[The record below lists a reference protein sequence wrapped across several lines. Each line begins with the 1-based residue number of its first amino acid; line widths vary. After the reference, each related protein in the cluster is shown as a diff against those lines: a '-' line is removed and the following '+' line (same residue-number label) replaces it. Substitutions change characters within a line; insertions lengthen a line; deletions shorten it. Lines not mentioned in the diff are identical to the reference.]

1 MVNEYKEDKN
11 IMRKKILFIF
21 ICCVSFVG
29 AVIGCSRQKYSESSN
44 NVTSNN
50 REEKNAI
57 NDEEQS
63 TEQISAETVVLGE
76 QIIEL
81 EDGLSAVRYE
91 GNYGFDEFLAQGGAS
106 SDQAVAEYLTSSIS
120 DGGLK
125 VLFGGNPF
133 GCSTLSAAGK
143 EGGYLF
149 GRNFDWENCNAM
161 IVSAKPENGYASVS
175 TVNTDFI
182 QAGGLDTSKLPDQIQ
197 AIIGLYAPLDGMNEK
212 GLAVSVNM
220 IQDSDTIS
228 QDTGKT
234 DITTTTA
241 IRLLL
246 DQAATVQEAID
257 LLSQYDLHA
266 SMGMMVHFAIAD
278 AAGNSVAVEYIGNE
292 MSVIETPVV
301 TNFYLTEGEKY
312 GIGTEQSHKRYNT
325 LLDTLQEKTTMTETD
340 VRDALDSVSKHN
352 FGEFESTE
360 WSIVMNQQTKE
371 LVYFHRENY
380 EHGYRILIEQ

>member
-1 MVNEYKEDKN
+1 
-11 IMRKKILFIF
+11 MRKKMLFIF
-21 ICCVSFVG
+21 ICCVSFAGV
-29 AVIGCSRQKYSESSN
+29 VIGCNRQKHSESSN
-44 NVTSNN
+44 NVTSNT

-63 TEQISAETVVLGE
+63 TEQINAETVVLGE

-91 GNYGFDEFLAQGGAS
+91 GNYGFDEFLAQGGAA

-120 DGGLK
+120 DGGLR
-125 VLFGGNPF
+125 VLLGGNPF
-133 GCSTLSAAGK
+133 GCSTLSVAGQ

-161 IVSAKPENGYASVS
+161 IVSSKPENGYASVS

-182 QAGGLDTSKLPDQIQ
+182 QAGGLDTSRLPDQIQ
-197 AIIGLYAPLDGMNEK
+197 AIVGLYAPLDGMNEK

-228 QDTGKT
+228 QDTGKP

-241 IRLLL
+241 VRLLL
-246 DQAATVQEAID
+246 DRAATVQEATE
-257 LLSQYDLHA
+257 LLNQYDLHA

-278 AAGNSVAVEYIGNE
+278 AEGNSVTVEYVENE
-292 MSVIETPVV
+292 MSVVETSVV

-325 LLDTLQEKTTMTETD
+325 LLDTLHVKTIMAETD

-380 EHGYRILIEQ
+380 EHGYRITVE

>member
-1 MVNEYKEDKN
+1 
-11 IMRKKILFIF
+11 MRKKILFIF

-29 AVIGCSRQKYSESSN
+29 AVIGCSRQKHSESSN

-91 GNYGFDEFLAQGGAS
+91 GNYGFDEFLAQGGAA

-120 DGGLK
+120 DGGLR
-125 VLFGGNPF
+125 VLLGGNPF
-133 GCSTLSAAGK
+133 GCSTLSVAGQG
-143 EGGYLF
+143 GGYLF

-161 IVSAKPENGYASVS
+161 IVSSKPENGYASVS

-182 QAGGLDTSKLPDQIQ
+182 QAGGIDTSRLPDQIQ
-197 AIIGLYAPLDGMNEK
+197 AIVGLYAPLDGMNEK

-228 QDTGKT
+228 QDTGKP

-241 IRLLL
+241 VRLLL
-246 DQAATVQEAID
+246 DQAATVQEATE
-257 LLSQYDLHA
+257 LLNQYDLHA
-266 SMGMMVHFAIAD
+266 SMGMMVHFVIAD
-278 AAGNSVAVEYIGNE
+278 AEGNSVTVEYVENK
-292 MSVIETPVV
+292 MSVVETSVV

-325 LLDTLQEKTTMTETD
+325 LLDTLQEKTIMTETD

-380 EHGYRILIEQ
+380 EHGYRITVK

>member
-1 MVNEYKEDKN
+1 
-11 IMRKKILFIF
+11 MRKKMLFIF
-21 ICCVSFVG
+21 ICCVSLAG
-29 AVIGCSRQKYSESSN
+29 IVIGYSRQKHSRSSN
-44 NVTSNN
+44 NITSNN
-50 REEKNAI
+50 REEKDVI

-63 TEQISAETVVLGE
+63 SGQISAETIVLGE
-76 QIIEL
+76 QVIEL

-91 GNYGFDEFLAQGGAS
+91 GNYGFDEFLVQGGAS

-120 DGGLK
+120 GSGLK

-143 EGGYLF
+143 KGGYLF

-161 IVSAKPENGYASVS
+161 IVSANPENGYASVS

-182 QAGGLDTSKLPDQIQ
+182 RAGGFDTSKLPDQIQ

-220 IQDSDTIS
+220 IQDSDMIS

-278 AAGNSVAVEYIGNE
+278 AAGNSAAVEYIGNE
-292 MSVIETPVV
+292 MSVIETPAV

-312 GIGTEQSHKRYNT
+312 GIGTEQSHERYNI
-325 LLDTLQEKTTMTETD
+325 LLDRLDTETTMTEID
-340 VRDALDSVSKHN
+340 MRNALDGVSKHN
-352 FGEFESTE
+352 FDEFESTE

-380 EHGYRILIEQ
+380 EHGYRITVE

>member
-1 MVNEYKEDKN
+1 
-11 IMRKKILFIF
+11 MRKKMLFIF
-21 ICCVSFVG
+21 ICCVSFAGV
-29 AVIGCSRQKYSESSN
+29 VIGCSRQKHSESSN

-57 NDEEQS
+57 NDAEQS
-63 TEQISAETVVLGE
+63 TEQINAETVVLGE

-91 GNYGFDEFLAQGGAS
+91 GNYGFDEFLAQGGAA

-120 DGGLK
+120 DGGLR
-125 VLFGGNPF
+125 VLLGGNPF
-133 GCSTLSAAGK
+133 GCSTLSVAGQ

-161 IVSAKPENGYASVS
+161 IVSSKPENGYASVS

-182 QAGGLDTSKLPDQIQ
+182 QAGGLDTSRLPDQIQ

-228 QDTGKT
+228 QDTGKP

-241 IRLLL
+241 VRLLL
-246 DQAATVQEAID
+246 DRAATVQEATE
-257 LLSQYDLHA
+257 LLNQYDLHA

-278 AAGNSVAVEYIGNE
+278 AEGNSVTVEYVENE
-292 MSVIETPVV
+292 MSVVETSVV

-325 LLDTLQEKTTMTETD
+325 LLDTLHVKTIMAETD

-380 EHGYRILIEQ
+380 EHGYRITVE

>member
-1 MVNEYKEDKN
+1 
-11 IMRKKILFIF
+11 MRKKMLFIF
-21 ICCVSFVG
+21 ICCVSLAG
-29 AVIGCSRQKYSESSN
+29 IVIGYSRQKHSRSSN
-44 NVTSNN
+44 NITSNN
-50 REEKNAI
+50 REEKDVI

-63 TEQISAETVVLGE
+63 SGQISAETIVLGE
-76 QIIEL
+76 QVIEL

-91 GNYGFDEFLAQGGAS
+91 GNYGFDEFLVQGGAS

-120 DGGLK
+120 GSGLK

-161 IVSAKPENGYASVS
+161 IVSANPENGYASVS

-182 QAGGLDTSKLPDQIQ
+182 RAGGFDTSKLPDQIQ

-220 IQDSDTIS
+220 IQDSDMIS

-278 AAGNSVAVEYIGNE
+278 AAGNSAAVEYIGNE
-292 MSVIETPVV
+292 MSVIETPAV

-312 GIGTEQSHKRYNT
+312 GIGTEQSHERYNI
-325 LLDTLQEKTTMTETD
+325 LLDRLDTETTMTEID
-340 VRDALDSVSKHN
+340 MRNALDGVSKHN
-352 FGEFESTE
+352 FDEFESTE

-380 EHGYRILIEQ
+380 EHGYRITVE